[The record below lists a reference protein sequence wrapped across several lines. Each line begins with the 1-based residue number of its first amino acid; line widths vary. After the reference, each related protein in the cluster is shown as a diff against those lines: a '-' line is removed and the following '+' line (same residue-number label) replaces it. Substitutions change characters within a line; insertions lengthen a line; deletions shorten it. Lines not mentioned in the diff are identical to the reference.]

1 MLGNVGFGSLAAI
14 LAEPR
19 QEKSRALSGP
29 GFLAWQRGTGLIQKA
44 YETDPGIGHAK
55 RADQVPHTAPANLR
69 PPYRN
74 HTTECPILQL
84 LLQRANITGANK
96 RTGRSVSGICFHQ

>member
-44 YETDPGIGHAK
+44 YETDPGDRSRKARGLGPTHCPGEPAS
-55 RADQVPHTAPANLR
+55 AVPQPYDGMSYPSASIAEGEYYRRQQAHR
-69 PPYRN
+69 P
-74 HTTECPILQL
+74 
-84 LLQRANITGANK
+84 
-96 RTGRSVSGICFHQ
+96 